1 MGGASRL
8 VGQPGVLFHGDVLCT
23 WCKRCVEMVELA
35 RLHGRCMYARRGGC
49 ILIPFDKE
57 SGDKEGWYQ
66 IKILASYYAELVRNT
81 WSSC

>member
-1 MGGASRL
+1 
-8 VGQPGVLFHGDVLCT
+8 
-23 WCKRCVEMVELA
+23 MVELA
-35 RLHGRCMYARRGGC
+35 RLHGRCMYAPRGGG